1 MTKLSSLI
9 CALRSLGFY
18 TESGLIRS
26 FQKTA
31 APPLEGFVSLSPYE
45 PVGDLGLEE
54 DEYGAMV
61 ERQWPKTN
69 RRNRILKDKRS
80 RSSSRPEEDE
90 AENDEWYSALKCLGD
105 SVILI
110 PFDRTEVD
118 NNEMILYGMASLF
131 GVGPARNYKDL
142 TDKVFLMGGSN
153 FKQGDRET
161 LKEVFP
167 SLWADIQ
174 DILFSKGLEEEDVI
188 YMLYN
193 QETNP
198 GRLSGF
204 SKNPAY
210 FGHDLGHADFDS
222 EDSDGEFKMI
232 LCDFIREM
240 FKIYFIEDDN
250 DLGNE
255 SEESEEES
263 EKVSAME
270 EIGEEDLE
278 TSQKYLEEFFHTEN
292 GPEDSYGDV
301 FANVANGTI
310 SVSIPNHLYL
320 DNDYYLPPENKSKA
334 EALGKDVIEKLKTY
348 MNSHQKY
355 GTFGSGPF
363 SYLAGSVVL
372 QDI

>member
-1 MTKLSSLI
+1 MTKLSLLI
-9 CALRSLGFY
+9 SVLRSLGFY

-31 APPLEGFVSLSPYE
+31 APPLEGFVSLDPDE
-45 PVGDLGLEE
+45 PIGGYEE
-54 DEYGAMV
+54 DEDGNPIDRDA
-61 ERQWPKTN
+61 KKL
-69 RRNRILKDKRS
+69 RRRIRILSDKRS
-80 RSSSRPEEDE
+80 RRDPRNDEDAR

-118 NNEMILYGMASLF
+118 NNEGILYGMASLF

-142 TDKVFLMGGSN
+142 KDKVFLMGGSN
-153 FKQGDRET
+153 FKQGDREA

-174 DILFSKGLEEEDVI
+174 DILSSKGLSEEDVI
-188 YMLYN
+188 YMFYN

-198 GRLSGF
+198 GRLEGF

-232 LCDFIREM
+232 LCDFIRSVFELY
-240 FKIYFIEDDN
+240 IPEDY
-250 DLGNE
+250 NE
-255 SEESEEES
+255 PEEEG
-263 EKVSAME
+263 EIE
-270 EIGEEDLE
+270 EEVVPNASREIDEEDYE
-278 TSQKYLEEFFHTEN
+278 SSQKYLDEFFSTEN

-301 FANVANGTI
+301 FASVANGTI
-310 SVSIPNHLYL
+310 DVSIPDRLYL
-320 DNDYYLPPENKSKA
+320 NDDYHLPPENKAKA
-334 EALGKDVIEKLKTY
+334 DALASDVIKKLKTY
-348 MNSHQKY
+348 MNSHQQH

-363 SYLAGSVVL
+363 SHLAGSVVL

>member
-45 PVGDLGLEE
+45 PVGDLGLEQ

-80 RSSSRPEEDE
+80 RSSSKPEEDE

-131 GVGPARNYKDL
+131 GVGPVIDYKSL
-142 TDKVFLMGGSN
+142 KDKVFLMGGSN

-210 FGHDLGHADFDS
+210 FGHDLGHANFDS

-232 LCDFIREM
+232 LCDFIRSVFELY
-240 FKIYFIEDDN
+240 IPEDY
-250 DLGNE
+250 NE
-255 SEESEEES
+255 PEEEG
-263 EKVSAME
+263 EVE
-270 EIGEEDLE
+270 EEVVPNASREIDEEDYE
-278 TSQKYLEEFFHTEN
+278 SSQKYLDEFFSTEN

-301 FANVANGTI
+301 FASVANGTI
-310 SVSIPNHLYL
+310 DVSIPDRLYL
-320 DNDYYLPPENKSKA
+320 SDDYYLPPENKSKA

-372 QDI
+372 QDL